1 MSEESHTQSG
11 MPQHDAPSSD
21 VSSRPPP
28 ISGDGTNLSHDQTA
42 TQKAHRKIAPSAEE
56 SAFDF
61 ESTPTSAQTT
71 KISHSQPTTSPPVVD
86 SMPASLT
93 TDDKADIAPVTKTTF
108 EDIPS
113 MSSGDSLASS
123 SLNITL
129 LCTTGARVSL
139 ALDQKFIATHS
150 MPVKEPESITVGMLK
165 SVIYTEWQSS
175 QKKAEAQPE
184 LLLQKQDSQTAAPAH
199 TPNWGA
205 VLASSVTPGPVSP
218 DHIRLIH
225 LGKVLVDTF
234 TLEEYKITSSNAF
247 NVLHLSVRPESM
259 GTKDKNSDGKQ
270 SRSKRRASAH
280 AAEDRQNASNTRGGD
295 RSSAAA
301 GETPARESHARSGC
315 CVIS

>member
-1 MSEESHTQSG
+1 MFEESHTQSG
-11 MPQHDAPSSD
+11 IPQPGAPSSD
-21 VSSRPPP
+21 VSSQLPPM
-28 ISGDGTNLSHDQTA
+28 SGDGTSLSPDQA
-42 TQKAHRKIAPSAEE
+42 AAQKAHRKIAPTAEE

-61 ESTPTSAQTT
+61 ESPPTSAQATT
-71 KISHSQPTTSPPVVD
+71 ISHSQTTTSPPVVD
-86 SMPASLT
+86 ETMPVSST
-93 TDDKADIAPVTKTTF
+93 TDDKADTEPVIKPTF
-108 EDIPS
+108 EDNPS
-113 MSSGDSLASS
+113 MSSGDSLAFSP
-123 SLNITL
+123 LNITL

-165 SVIYTEWQSS
+165 SVIYAEWQGS

-184 LLLQKQDSQTAAPAH
+184 LLLQKQDSQTAPAH

-259 GTKDKNSDGKQ
+259 GTKDKNSEGKQ
-270 SRSKRRASAH
+270 TRSKRRASAH
-280 AAEDRQNASNTRGGD
+280 AANDRQNASNTRGGE
-295 RSSAAA
+295 RSSAPA